1 MEKSDQKTAMKEIEE
16 MKRQVRMKA
25 SARLFCCMHT
35 GDKNFV
41 YSMDNQE
48 RILDSYIEKTM
59 EIVRAYAL
67 GEEVFLNFRKEAA
80 EILCEAAIQRNE
92 LEWARYFAKKY
103 RLDSIKIG
111 V

>member
-1 MEKSDQKTAMKEIEE
+1 MKEIEE

-48 RILDSYIEKTM
+48 RILDSYLEKTM

-67 GEEVFLNFRKEAA
+67 GEAVFLNFRKEAA

-92 LEWARYFAKKY
+92 LEWACYFAKKY